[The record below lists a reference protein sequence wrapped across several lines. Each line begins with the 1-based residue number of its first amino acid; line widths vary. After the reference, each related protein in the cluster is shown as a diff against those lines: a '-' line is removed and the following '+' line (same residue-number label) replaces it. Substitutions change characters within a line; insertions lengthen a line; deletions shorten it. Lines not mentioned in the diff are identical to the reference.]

1 MVAYKRKVQVR
12 YKIKLKKNIT
22 VKVFKRLQVY
32 TQIMKANEILN
43 KIKNIVGEKV
53 NLSEEKI
60 EMAEITLENGTVLVA
75 ESFEAG
81 KSIFIKTEDEQIAL
95 PVGEYELEGDRILVV
110 TEEGLIDSIKEAAK
124 EEVVEEELSEES
136 EEVKETELE
145 EEEKEEMNYV
155 TKEEF
160 TSAVEEIKAMID
172 EKLGNKE
179 EMKEEVIEDTK
190 EELSAVAPEP
200 VKHNPEAEVD
210 NKVNFHIAS
219 NRTQTTKDR
228 VFDKIFNNN

>member
-1 MVAYKRKVQVR
+1 
-12 YKIKLKKNIT
+12 
-22 VKVFKRLQVY
+22 
-32 TQIMKANEILN
+32 MKANEILN

-53 NLSEEKI
+53 ELSEEKI

-75 ESFEAG
+75 EKFEAG
-81 KSIFIKTEDEQIAL
+81 ESIFIKTEDEQIAL
-95 PVGEYELEGDRILVV
+95 PIGEYKLEEGKVLVV
-110 TEEGLIDSIKEAAK
+110 SEEGLIDSIKEAA
-124 EEVVEEELSEES
+124 EEAVEEELSEES
-136 EEVKETELE
+136 NEEVETELE
-145 EEEKEEMNYV
+145 EEEKEELEYV

-160 TSAVEEIKAMID
+160 KSAVEEIKGMI
-172 EKLGNKE
+172 EKMGYKDKE

>member
-1 MVAYKRKVQVR
+1 
-12 YKIKLKKNIT
+12 
-22 VKVFKRLQVY
+22 
-32 TQIMKANEILN
+32 MKANEILN

-53 NLSEEKI
+53 ELSENKI
-60 EMAEITLENGTVLVA
+60 EMAEMKLENGTVLVA

-81 KSIFIKTEDEQIAL
+81 KSVFIKTDDEQVAL
-95 PVGEYELEGDRILVV
+95 PIGEYELEEGKILVV
-110 TEEGLIDSIKEAAK
+110 TEEGLIDSIKEAA
-124 EEVVEEELSEES
+124 EEAVEEES

-145 EEEKEEMNYV
+145 EEEKEEMEYV

-160 TSAVEEIKAMID
+160 TSAVDEIKAMI
-172 EKLGNKE
+172 EKIGNKDKE
-179 EMKEEVIEDTK
+179 EMKEEVIEEK
-190 EELSAVAPEP
+190 EELSAVAPKP
-200 VKHNPEAEVD
+200 VKHNPEAKVD

>member
-1 MVAYKRKVQVR
+1 
-12 YKIKLKKNIT
+12 
-22 VKVFKRLQVY
+22 
-32 TQIMKANEILN
+32 MKANEILN

-95 PVGEYELEGDRILVV
+95 PVGEYELEDKTILVV
-110 TEEGLIDSIKEAAK
+110 TEEGLIDSIKEAAE

-136 EEVKETELE
+136 KEVETELE
-145 EEEKEEMNYV
+145 EEEKEEMKYV

-200 VKHNPEAEVD
+200 VKHNPEAVVD
-210 NKVNFHIAS
+210 NKLNFKISA
-219 NRTQTTKDR
+219 NRVKTTRDR

>member
-1 MVAYKRKVQVR
+1 
-12 YKIKLKKNIT
+12 
-22 VKVFKRLQVY
+22 
-32 TQIMKANEILN
+32 MKANDILN

-60 EMAEITLENGTVLVA
+60 KMAEMTLENGTVLVA

-95 PVGEYELEGDRILVV
+95 PVGEYELEDKTILVV
-110 TEEGLIDSIKEAAK
+110 TEEGLIDSIKEAAE

-136 EEVKETELE
+136 KEVETELE
-145 EEEKEEMNYV
+145 EEEKEKMKYV

-160 TSAVEEIKAMID
+160 SSAVEEIKAMID
-172 EKLGNKE
+172 EKLGNKK

-200 VKHNPEAEVD
+200 VKHNPEAVVD
-210 NKVNFHIAS
+210 NKLNFKISA
-219 NRTQTTKDR
+219 NRVKTTRDR

>member
-1 MVAYKRKVQVR
+1 
-12 YKIKLKKNIT
+12 
-22 VKVFKRLQVY
+22 
-32 TQIMKANEILN
+32 MKANEILN

-60 EMAEITLENGTVLVA
+60 EMAEITLENGTILVA

-81 KSIFIKTEDEQIAL
+81 KSVFIKTEDEEIAL
-95 PVGEYELEGDRILVV
+95 PVGEYKLEEGKVLVV
-110 TEEGLIDSIKEAAK
+110 SEEGLIDSIKEAAE

-136 EEVKETELE
+136 NEEVETELE
-145 EEEKEEMNYV
+145 EDEKEEMKYV

-160 TSAVEEIKAMID
+160 ASAVEEIKAMID
-172 EKLGNKE
+172 EKFGDKE
-179 EMKEEVIEDTK
+179 EMKEEVIEEK

-210 NKVNFHIAS
+210 NKINFKIAE
-219 NRTQTTKDR
+219 NRIKTTKDR

>member
-1 MVAYKRKVQVR
+1 
-12 YKIKLKKNIT
+12 
-22 VKVFKRLQVY
+22 
-32 TQIMKANEILN
+32 MKANEILN

-53 NLSEEKI
+53 ELSEEKI
-60 EMAEITLENGTVLVA
+60 EMAKMKLENGTVLVA
-75 ESFEAG
+75 EKFEAG
-81 KSIFIKTEDEQIAL
+81 ESIFIKTEDEQVAL
-95 PVGEYELEGDRILVV
+95 PVGEYELEEGKILVV
-110 TEEGLIDSIKEAAK
+110 SEEGLIDSIKEAA
-124 EEVVEEELSEES
+124 EEAVEEEELSEES
-136 EEVKETELE
+136 NEEVETELE
-145 EEEKEEMNYV
+145 EKEKEELEYV

-160 TSAVEEIKAMID
+160 KSAVEEIKGMI
-172 EKLGNKE
+172 EKMGYKDKE
-179 EMKEEVIEDTK
+179 EMKDEVIVKEEK

>member
-1 MVAYKRKVQVR
+1 
-12 YKIKLKKNIT
+12 
-22 VKVFKRLQVY
+22 
-32 TQIMKANEILN
+32 MKANEILN

-53 NLSEEKI
+53 ELSEEKI

-75 ESFEAG
+75 EKFEAG
-81 KSIFIKTEDEQIAL
+81 ESIFIKTEDEQIAL
-95 PVGEYELEGDRILVV
+95 PIGEYKLEEGKVLVV
-110 TEEGLIDSIKEAAK
+110 SEEGLIDSIKEAA
-124 EEVVEEELSEES
+124 EEAVEEELSEES
-136 EEVKETELE
+136 NEEVETELE
-145 EEEKEEMNYV
+145 EEEKEELEYV

-160 TSAVEEIKAMID
+160 KSAVEEIKGMI
-172 EKLGNKE
+172 EKMGYKDKE
-179 EMKEEVIEDTK
+179 EMKEEVIEEVKEEK

>member
-1 MVAYKRKVQVR
+1 
-12 YKIKLKKNIT
+12 
-22 VKVFKRLQVY
+22 
-32 TQIMKANEILN
+32 MKANDILN

-53 NLSEEKI
+53 ELSEEKI

-81 KSIFIKTEDEQIAL
+81 KSVFIKTDDEEIAL
-95 PVGEYELEGDRILVV
+95 PVGEYKLEEGKVLVV
-110 TEEGLIDSIKEAAK
+110 SEEGLIDSIKEAA
-124 EEVVEEELSEES
+124 EEAVEEEELSEES
-136 EEVKETELE
+136 EEVEETELE
-145 EEEKEEMNYV
+145 EEEKKEMNYV

-179 EMKEEVIEDTK
+179 EMKEEVIEEK

-210 NKVNFHIAS
+210 NKVNFHIGS
-219 NRTQTTKDR
+219 NRTATTKDR

>member
-1 MVAYKRKVQVR
+1 
-12 YKIKLKKNIT
+12 
-22 VKVFKRLQVY
+22 
-32 TQIMKANEILN
+32 MKANEILN

-81 KSIFIKTEDEQIAL
+81 KSVFIKTEDEQIAL
-95 PVGEYELEGDRILVV
+95 PVGEYELEGDRVLVV
-110 TEEGLIDSIKEAAK
+110 SEEGLIDSIKEATE

-145 EEEKEEMNYV
+145 EEEKEEMKYV

-172 EKLGNKE
+172 EKFGDKE
-179 EMKEEVIEDTK
+179 EMKEEVIEEK

-210 NKVNFHIAS
+210 NKINFKIAE
-219 NRTQTTKDR
+219 NRIKTTKDR

>member
-1 MVAYKRKVQVR
+1 
-12 YKIKLKKNIT
+12 
-22 VKVFKRLQVY
+22 
-32 TQIMKANEILN
+32 MKANEILN

-53 NLSEEKI
+53 ELSEEKI

-81 KSIFIKTEDEQIAL
+81 KSVFIKTDDEQIAL
-95 PVGEYELEGDRILVV
+95 PIGEYELEEGKILVV
-110 TEEGLIDSIKEAAK
+110 SEEGLIDSIKEAA
-124 EEVVEEELSEES
+124 EEAVEEEELSEES

-145 EEEKEEMNYV
+145 EEEKKEMEYV

-160 TSAVEEIKAMID
+160 KSAVEEIKGMI
-172 EKLGNKE
+172 EKMGNKDKE

-210 NKVNFHIAS
+210 NKVNFHIGG

>member
-1 MVAYKRKVQVR
+1 
-12 YKIKLKKNIT
+12 
-22 VKVFKRLQVY
+22 
-32 TQIMKANEILN
+32 MKANDILN

-53 NLSEEKI
+53 ELSENKI
-60 EMAEITLENGTVLVA
+60 EMAEVTLENGTVLVA

-81 KSIFIKTEDEQIAL
+81 NSIFIKTEDEQIAL
-95 PVGEYELEGDRILVV
+95 PVGEYELEDGKILVV
-110 TEEGLIDSIKEAAK
+110 VEEGLIDSIKEAAK
-124 EEVVEEELSEES
+124 EEEAVEEELSEES

-179 EMKEEVIEDTK
+179 EMKEEVKVEEK

-210 NKVNFHIAS
+210 SKMNFKIS
-219 NRTQTTKDR
+219 ENRIKTTKDR

>member
-1 MVAYKRKVQVR
+1 
-12 YKIKLKKNIT
+12 
-22 VKVFKRLQVY
+22 
-32 TQIMKANEILN
+32 MKANEILN

-53 NLSEEKI
+53 ELSEEKI
-60 EMAEITLENGTVLVA
+60 EMAEMKLENGTVLVA
-75 ESFEAG
+75 EKFEAG
-81 KSIFIKTEDEQIAL
+81 ESIFIKTEDEQVAL
-95 PVGEYELEGDRILVV
+95 PVGEYELEEGKILVV
-110 TEEGLIDSIKEAAK
+110 SEEGLIDSIKEAA
-124 EEVVEEELSEES
+124 EEAVEEEELSEES
-136 EEVKETELE
+136 NEEVKETELE

-160 TSAVEEIKAMID
+160 ASAVEEIKAMID

>member
-1 MVAYKRKVQVR
+1 
-12 YKIKLKKNIT
+12 
-22 VKVFKRLQVY
+22 
-32 TQIMKANEILN
+32 MKANEILN

-53 NLSEEKI
+53 ELSEEKI

-81 KSIFIKTEDEQIAL
+81 KSVFIKTDDEQIAL
-95 PVGEYELEGDRILVV
+95 PVGEYKLEEGKVLVV
-110 TEEGLIDSIKEAAK
+110 SEEGLIDSIKEAAE
-124 EEVVEEELSEES
+124 EEVAEEELSEES

-179 EMKEEVIEDTK
+179 EMKEEVIEEK

-210 NKVNFHIAS
+210 NKVNFKIS
-219 NRTQTTKDR
+219 ENRIKTTKDR

>member
-1 MVAYKRKVQVR
+1 
-12 YKIKLKKNIT
+12 
-22 VKVFKRLQVY
+22 
-32 TQIMKANEILN
+32 MKANEILN

-53 NLSEEKI
+53 ELSEEKI

-81 KSIFIKTEDEQIAL
+81 KSVFIKTDDEEIAL
-95 PVGEYELEGDRILVV
+95 PVGEYKLEEGKVLVV
-110 TEEGLIDSIKEAAK
+110 SEEGLIDSIKEAAE

-179 EMKEEVIEDTK
+179 EMKEEVIEEK